1 MSLYLGTERGTVMK
15 RILALMLAGAII
27 ITTPSAAIA
36 AGNKIESPYAQ
47 GFKDGYDKGQTAG
60 DATGYNRGNK
70 DGFKDGYDKGKEM
83 GDISGYNRGEDA
95 GYNKGYQTGKELGEA
110 KGKVDV
116 YENVV
121 IPQMDRRIAD
131 LQTQVNKLYD
141 KVIEMSNK
149 QTNITV
155 TVKANGNNKK
165 PKVTVKKVLAS
176 NSGNSVSE
184 APFVHTVL
192 NAPGL
197 GCTTPVGQGGKLIL
211 NGKPTR
217 ATFTMRESTSGK
229 VSSAQVLAAGIGGK
243 VKNVVETYAP
253 GVRFSTAQVDFKVYG
268 ALNGDIYRVYQLG
281 PNGTWKEIQV
291 DQVRDGHVVCTVFKA
306 GTFAFI
312 KMN

>member
-1 MSLYLGTERGTVMK
+1 MK

-36 AGNKIESPYAQ
+36 ATDEIELPSPVAQAYRNGKAEGDAQ
-47 GFKDGYDKGQTAG
+47 GYS
-60 DATGYNRGNK
+60 RGW
-70 DGFKDGYDKGKEM
+70 KE
-83 GDISGYNRGEDA
+83 GNDD
-95 GYNKGYQTGKELGEA
+95 GYNKGYQTGKELGEL

-116 YENVV
+116 YENTV
-121 IPQMDRRIAD
+121 IPRMDRRIDD
-131 LQTQVNKLYD
+131 LQTQVSKLYD
-141 KVIEMSNK
+141 KVIEMAQK
-149 QTNITV
+149 ETNITV

-184 APFVHTVL
+184 PPFVHTVL

-197 GCTTPVGQGGKLIL
+197 GCTTPVGQGGRLIL

>member
-36 AGNKIESPYAQ
+36 ATDEIELPSPVAQAYRNGKAEGDAQ
-47 GFKDGYDKGQTAG
+47 GYS
-60 DATGYNRGNK
+60 RGW
-70 DGFKDGYDKGKEM
+70 KE
-83 GDISGYNRGEDA
+83 GNDD
-95 GYNKGYQTGKELGEA
+95 GYNKGYQTGKELGEL

-116 YENVV
+116 YENTV
-121 IPQMDRRIAD
+121 IPRMDRRIDD
-131 LQTQVNKLYD
+131 LQTQVSKLYD
-141 KVIEMSNK
+141 KVIEMAQK
-149 QTNITV
+149 ETNITV

-184 APFVHTVL
+184 PPFVHTVL

-197 GCTTPVGQGGKLIL
+197 GCTTPVGQGGRLIL